1 MAYPQPGL
9 FVQGMT
15 SHCHL
20 EFRLREGASSVD
32 VIEAVRQARSAASW
46 LNGPNVTWGFAP
58 NLWSELNP
66 GDLPAD
72 AHSFQRIDGVDG
84 YFAPA
89 TQFDVW
95 TWCSGASQE
104 AVDRSAALIR
114 AALGGVGDV
123 AMRVEA
129 YTTPDSRDPT
139 GFIDGTEN
147 PLLDEAQEVTLYPDG
162 GPGAGGTSAL
172 IQKWVHNL
180 AAFEALSV
188 TAQEDVIGRT
198 KPDSTQLDDDVMPAT
213 SHVSRNTVVD
223 SSGEERHIYRRNTP
237 FAMGSETGTQFI
249 GLTNDTG
256 LMQDMLDRMFGVAED
271 GLIDTLIEFS
281 TPVTGSWYFV
291 PSMQELAAVF
301 GPIAEEDEDDTDAPG
316 PDTTLGIGSLR
327 ALAVEASQNLPGV

>member
-9 FVQGMT
+9 FVQGVT

-20 EFRLREGASSVD
+20 EFTLRDGASATE
-32 VIEAVRQARSAASW
+32 VIEAVRDARSAASW

-58 NLWSELNP
+58 EFWSELSP
-66 GDLPAD
+66 GDVPAD
-72 AHSFQRIDGVDG
+72 AHSFEAIDGIDG
-84 YFAPA
+84 HSAPG
-89 TQFDVW
+89 TQYDVW
-95 TWCSGASQE
+95 VWCSGASQE
-104 AVDRSAALIR
+104 AVDRSAELIR
-114 AALGGVGDV
+114 AALGAVGDV
-123 AMRVEA
+123 AMVVEA

-162 GPGAGGTSAL
+162 TPGAGGTSAL

-180 AAFEALSV
+180 AAFEALPV

-237 FAMGSETGTQFI
+237 FAMGSQTGTQFI
-249 GLTNDTG
+249 GLTNDTA
-256 LMQDMLDRMFGVAED
+256 LMEDMLDRMFGVAGD
-271 GLIDTLIEFS
+271 GLIDKLIEFS

-291 PSMQELAAVF
+291 PSMQALGDVF
-301 GPIAEEDEDDTDAPG
+301 GPIAEDDEENDPSSG

-327 ALAVEASQNLPGV
+327 ALAVEASEHLPGV